1 MKRPDAEM
9 IKLIQKA
16 GLISRKHLE
25 WGCNLP
31 YFYMSYKLM
40 GDFAFVKEN
49 VLSDHEW
56 IEERSD
62 GSALLRHYGKSAE
75 FVYNDFVLS
84 CRGVIHPQHHYHRK
98 AAAVGAATDVNYW
111 GWVHRDGGHDLVF
124 LIIQYPSTKHWFVWK
139 GVAEIAEETG
149 QGDDKVIKYHLRMA
163 PEYEEKM
170 RPWHKKAVDEGRLPQ
185 SHSSFGAFMSG
196 LTNQAGA
203 YYLFVHKLMEHIKY
217 GDKHAVEVVSEKPP
231 KAAKSIISRNR
242 PWLAAKGP
250 RVLLLD
256 RMPTTQGPGT
266 GTHASPKP
274 HRRRGH
280 WKTLS
285 HPRYRHH
292 PQYQKKIYVKPSF
305 VGPKQ
310 ATYEGNIYRLVQP
323 LEETIYG

>member
-9 IKLIQKA
+9 IKRIQKSKM
-16 GLISRKHLE
+16 ISREHLE
-25 WGCNLP
+25 WACNLP
-31 YFYMSYKLM
+31 YFYMSHKLM
-40 GDFAFVKEN
+40 DDFDFANNEMIEN
-49 VLSDHEW
+49 V
-56 IEERSD
+56 IEEKDD
-62 GSALLRHYGKSAE
+62 GTVVIKYHGESAE
-75 FVYNDFVLS
+75 FVYDDFILS
-84 CRGVIHPQHHYHRK
+84 CRNFVLVKHGNDYEK
-98 AAAVGAATDVNYW
+98 TAANYW
-111 GWVHRDGGHDLVF
+111 GWVYIDLGQDLLF
-124 LIIQYPSTKHWFVWK
+124 LIIQYPPENAWFAWK
-139 GVAEIAEETG
+139 GLVEIVGETEQNG
-149 QGDDKVIKYHLRMA
+149 ERVTKYQVRMA

-170 RPWHKKAVDEGRLPQ
+170 RPWHKSMIEQGRLR
-185 SHSSFGAFMSG
+185 SSSFEGFTKG
-196 LTNQAGA
+196 LTKHAGA
-203 YYLFVHKLMEHIKY
+203 YYLFVHNLMRYIKY

-305 VGPKQ
+305 VGPRQ
-310 ATYEGNIYRLVQP
+310 TTYEGNIYRLVQP
-323 LEETIYG
+323 LEEAISV